1 MLLRDRP
8 APDTAIT
15 PAVASVVVGAS
26 LSGQFDRATTV
37 VEQAGSARRE
47 SALLGHVHCFSLVMA
62 GQVAEAQR
70 IAADAHRKA
79 VAEENV
85 AVTASRSMLHGLVA
99 NAHGDLT
106 TAVDSLTTAARL
118 LEKHD
123 PYRMLAPC
131 LAWLA
136 SAQAMSGQRTE
147 AQHTLRRA
155 AEAPT
160 DRLFTPLFGLSQ
172 AWTTAAHG
180 DTTLAARQADTAA
193 DTAKATGQYALEAMA
208 RYDVARLGD
217 PHTAHRRLATLA
229 GTVQGPLVPTMA
241 RAAAALARSDV
252 KGLDQAT
259 AAFTTLGFDLL
270 AAETTTASAA
280 IQNQPVAV
288 PAMCQHAT
296 TPLLRLTP
304 ALAELTTRERD
315 VALLAA
321 DGLTSTA
328 IGNRL
333 RLSART
339 VDNYLG
345 RIYQKLGV
353 TNRRDVTPL
362 VIRDKPCVPSRFR
375 PS

>member
-1 MLLRDRP
+1 VDAVVRSDQLAAEVLVRQDLYDQPP
-8 APDTAIT
+8 ATAPMT
-15 PAVASVVVGAS
+15 HRTRWALTAAVIGYW
-26 LSGQFDRATTV
+26 GTGD
-37 VEQAGSARRE
+37 
-47 SALLGHVHCFSLVMA
+47 
-62 GQVAEAQR
+62 
-70 IAADAHRKA
+70 
-79 VAEENV
+79 
-85 AVTASRSMLHGLVA
+85 VTAAERVLAEVGGPVAAGWSMLHGLVA
-99 NAHGDLT
+99 NTRGDLA

-136 SAQAMSGQRTE
+136 SAQAMSGQRTK
-147 AQHTLRRA
+147 AQHTFQRA
-155 AEAPT
+155 TETPA

-172 AWTTAAHG
+172 AWTTAADG
-180 DTTLAARQADTAA
+180 DLTLAARQADTAA
-193 DTAKATGQYALEAMA
+193 DLAMTSGQFAVEAMA

-229 GTVQGPLVPTMA
+229 EVVQGPLAPAMA
-241 RAAAALARSDV
+241 GAAAALTRSDA
-252 KGLDQAT
+252 KGLDRAT

-270 AAETTTASAA
+270 AAETATAAAA
-280 IQNQPVAV
+280 IRNQTTRPTTS
-288 PAMCQHAT
+288 PNAT

-304 ALAELTTRERD
+304 ALTKLTRRERD
-315 VALLAA
+315 VALLVA

-339 VDNYLG
+339 IDNYLG

-353 TNRRDVTPL
+353 TNRRNLVPL
-362 VIRDKPCVPSRFR
+362 VLRENESSI
-375 PS
+375 